1 MEVLKKGSAAAGG
14 EETFETKGRWVGG
27 EHADERRL
35 RKCAEKVKMGQED
48 DFERDGGGGG
58 KMGRGQTMRGRK
70 VGSCRESCK
79 YLTLFSFPFGPLGS
93 RSLRGLPSAYRLQ
106 PAEDVCTPMCGYY

>member
-1 MEVLKKGSAAAGG
+1 M
-14 EETFETKGRWVGG
+14 GG

-35 RKCAEKVKMGQED
+35 RKCAEKVKMGREG
-48 DFERDGGGGG
+48 DFEREGGGGG
-58 KMGRGQTMRGRK
+58 KVGRGQTMRGRK

-79 YLTLFSFPFGPLGS
+79 YLTLFSFPFGPVGS

-106 PAEDVCTPMCGYY
+106 PAEDVCTRTCGYYEKNYILDVFI